1 VSRENVN
8 AAAPGLCM
16 TGAASPRG
24 IDLDASHV
32 ISPPPV
38 PTTAVLRIA
47 PRLQVRVA
55 GAIAGPIAGFMTK
68 PDRLSTAN
76 SIAQGSA
83 FSAAAAR
90 PDATPVSRADH
101 DRMANAIRALAM
113 DAVEQAKSG
122 HPGLPMG
129 AADIATV
136 LFTRFLKFD
145 PTDPTWPDRDR
156 FVLSAGHGSML
167 LYALLYLLGYQKMT
181 VEEIKHFRQLGS
193 LTPGH
198 PEYGHTPGIET
209 TTGPLGQGLANA
221 VGMAIAERHL
231 AAVFGSEIVDHATF
245 VLASD
250 GDLMEGISQEAIALA
265 GHLRL
270 HKLTV
275 LYDDNGIS
283 IDGATALADSVDQ
296 VTRFESAG
304 WTATRIDGH
313 DPAAIAAA
321 IAAARQ
327 SDRPSLIA
335 CRTTI
340 GFGAPN
346 KGGTEKSHGSPLG
359 ADEIA
364 AARQRLG
371 WTAPPFEIPADIRAL
386 WRAAGERSRPAR
398 LAWDQRLAALDPN
411 QRGEFLRRVRG
422 ELAERL
428 APAVAELKQKLA
440 QAPKEIA
447 TRAASE
453 LALDTLT
460 AALPDM
466 IGGSADLTGSNNTR
480 AKAMKVLK
488 APDYSGTFIHYGV
501 REHGMAAAMNG
512 MALHRGLVP
521 YSGTF
526 LVFSDYCRPAIRL
539 AALMGQRVIHVMTH
553 DSIGLGEDGPTH
565 QPVEHLAAL
574 RAIPNLKVFRP
585 CDAVETIECWQL
597 ALQSADG
604 PSVLALTRQNVPQ
617 LRTGYDARN
626 RCAAGAYEL
635 LAAEGGPAAVSL
647 FASGSEVAIA
657 AEARTI
663 LGGRKIA
670 ARVVSVP
677 CFELLFALPE
687 AERAAV
693 IGAAKHNIAVEAGIR
708 QGWDA
713 VIGSAGLF
721 VGMTSFGA
729 SAPYKDLY
737 RHFGLTA
744 EKVAEAALNAL

>member
-1 VSRENVN
+1 M
-8 AAAPGLCM
+8 AAPY
-16 TGAASPRG
+16 
-24 IDLDASHV
+24 
-32 ISPPPV
+32 
-38 PTTAVLRIA
+38 IA
-47 PRLQVRVA
+47 PRLQVPIA
-55 GAIAGPIAGFMTK
+55 GAIPGPISGVMTK
-68 PDRLSTAN
+68 PDRLPTAN
-76 SIAQGSA
+76 AIAPAPASPA
-83 FSAAAAR
+83 VAHPNAS
-90 PDATPVSRADH
+90 PVSRADH

-113 DAVEQAKSG
+113 DAVETAKSG

-136 LFTRFLKFD
+136 LFSRFLKFD
-145 PTDPTWPDRDR
+145 PADPAWPDRDR

-167 LYALLYLLGYQKMT
+167 LYALFYLLGYEKMT
-181 VEEIKHFRQLGS
+181 IEEIKRFRQLGS

-198 PEYGHTPGIET
+198 PEHGHTSGVET
-209 TTGPLGQGLANA
+209 TTGPLGQGLANS

-231 AAVFGSEIVDHATF
+231 AAVFGDDIVDHRTF

-265 GHLRL
+265 GHLQL
-270 HKLTV
+270 NKLTV

-283 IDGATALADSVDQ
+283 IDGATSLSDSVDQ
-296 VTRFESAG
+296 VKRFESAG
-304 WTATRIDGH
+304 WMALRIDGQ
-313 DPAAIAAA
+313 DPTAIAHA
-321 IAAARQ
+321 IEVARE
-327 SDRPSLIA
+327 SERPSLIA

-346 KGGTEKSHGSPLG
+346 KGGTEKSHGAPLG
-359 ADEIA
+359 AEEIA

-371 WTAPPFEIPADIRAL
+371 WSAPPFEIPADIRAQ
-386 WRAAGERSRPAR
+386 WRAAGERNRPAR
-398 LAWDQRLAALDPN
+398 LAWEQRVAALEP
-411 QRGEFLRRVRG
+411 QQRAEFARRLRGE
-422 ELAERL
+422 AADRL
-428 APAVAELKQKLA
+428 TPAINELKQKLA
-440 QAPKEIA
+440 HAPKDLA

-453 LALDTLT
+453 LALDALT
-460 AALPDM
+460 AVLPEM

-480 AKAMKVLK
+480 AKGMAVLK

-512 MALHRGLVP
+512 MALHGGVIP

-585 CDAVETIECWQL
+585 CDVVETVECWQL
-597 ALQSADG
+597 ALQANDG
-604 PSVLALTRQNVPQ
+604 PSVLALTRQTLPQ
-617 LRTGYDARN
+617 LRTGFDARN
-626 RCAAGAYEL
+626 RCAGGAYEL
-635 LAAEGGPAAVSL
+635 MPADGGAAVVSL

-657 AEARTI
+657 VEARA
-663 LGGRKIA
+663 LLAARKIPT
-670 ARVVSVP
+670 RVVSVP
-677 CFELLFALPE
+677 CFELLFALPQ
-687 AERAAV
+687 AERMAV
-693 IGAAKHNIAVEAGIR
+693 IGAAKINVAVEAGIR

-713 VIGSAGLF
+713 IIGSGGSF
-721 VGMTSFGA
+721 FGMTGFGA

-744 EKVAEAALNAL
+744 EKVAAATLDKL